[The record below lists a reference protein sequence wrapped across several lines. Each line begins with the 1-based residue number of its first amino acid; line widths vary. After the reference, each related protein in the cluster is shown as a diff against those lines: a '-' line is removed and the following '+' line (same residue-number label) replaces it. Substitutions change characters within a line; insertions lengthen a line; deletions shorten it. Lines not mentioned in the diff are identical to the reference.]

1 MESTIYP
8 KTTDKLRWIDSG
20 LQIFVSNF
28 KLIIV
33 GNSFNEEGF
42 KEMITEAIKQREKV
56 IISKNSMEI
65 STDPRIVK
73 ALNSSSMLSSNILLF

>member
-42 KEMITEAIKQREKV
+42 KEMITEAIKQREKA

-73 ALNSSSMLSSNILLF
+73 ALNSSSMFSSNMLLF

>member
-8 KTTDKLRWIDSG
+8 KTTDKLRWIGSG